1 MTPVTALLCA
11 AVIAAG
17 PVSSPPEAL
26 PAAKPMKLVEHL
38 AAERPTVFVFTRPSS
53 SLEAG
58 FVRDLI
64 QKAGENVGFRQIN
77 VVTGTEPLVT
87 QYEVKSTPSALVYD
101 RRGRLVGRSSDAQE
115 ILGMVSKAA
124 RIMRIDWA
132 EPGDP
137 RMAETDKIL
146 GRPGVTGIMRTLS
159 LQPEWL
165 RRINTLHRI
174 EHQPNTA
181 LDRRTKEMIAT
192 HVSALNRCK
201 F

>member
-1 MTPVTALLCA
+1 MISVTTLLCA
-11 AVIAAG
+11 TVLAAA
-17 PVSSPPEAL
+17 PVTSPLETL
-26 PAAKPMKLVEHL
+26 PAAKPMKLIERL

-53 SLEAG
+53 SLEVS
-58 FVRDLI
+58 FVRELTA
-64 QKAGENVGFRQIN
+64 KAGANVGFRQIN
-77 VVTGTEPLVT
+77 VTTGSEPLVT
-87 QYEVKSTPSALVYD
+87 QYEVKSTPTALVYD
-101 RRGRLVGRSSDAQE
+101 RRGRLVGRSSESGE
-115 ILGMVSKAA
+115 ILRMVSKAA
-124 RIMRIDWA
+124 QVMRIDWA

-165 RRINTLHRI
+165 RKINTLHRI